1 MKCDF
6 KRDFVPFV
14 KCFDLLT
21 LTSQIKLSKTNVLN
35 EFELPH
41 LGT

>member
-1 MKCDF
+1 MQLQ
-6 KRDFVPFV
+6 KRFGPFV
-14 KCFDLLT
+14 KCFDLLA

-41 LGT
+41 LGTQL

>member
-21 LTSQIKLSKTNVLN
+21 LTSQIKLSKTN